1 MEQNGP
7 GMAFGV
13 LSLNAIVNI
22 PEDLLPTVFGEMWRV
37 LKPGGRL
44 LLSFHIGDQ
53 VVRPEELLGQP
64 ISMDFFFFR
73 PRSLRTRWKRQ
84 GS

>member
-22 PEDLLPTVFGEMWRV
+22 PEE
-37 LKPGGRL
+37 
-44 LLSFHIGDQ
+44 
-53 VVRPEELLGQP
+53 P
-64 ISMDFFFFR
+64 IANCI
-73 PRSLRTRWKRQ
+73 W
-84 GS
+84 

>member
-22 PEDLLPTVFGEMWRV
+22 PEDLLPTVFGEIWRV

-44 LLSFHIGDQ
+44 LLSFHIGAYFDGFLFLSARGHCEPDGSGR
-53 VVRPEELLGQP
+53 VR
-64 ISMDFFFFR
+64 S
-73 PRSLRTRWKRQ
+73 
-84 GS
+84 